1 MAIKQIDKQMQ
12 GMDKNQSTA
21 ISGGYSAA
29 AGFGAG
35 QAKISSAETELKTQR
50 KNYRNQKTS

>member
-12 GMDKNQSTA
+12 GMDKKQSTA

-35 QAKISSAETELKTQR
+35 QAKDFLS
-50 KNYRNQKTS
+50 RN